1 MVIELFLIRVLDD
14 APRLPAEISSSSKKR
29 KHASD
34 SDSESDDGQR
44 KSNKKHK
51 HRRSSHDHYN
61 SNGRRHRSGSY
72 SSDDSNENRSS
83 HKHRREVRY
92 HKKSWMAHFA
102 YNCIFPVI
110 CVFLHFW
117 IKFSQP
123 HFAKLY
129 IHVTSLLCHF
139 NITFIITCINVHVLT
154 IKENQIILFSE
165 IIIKFKDKIKLI
177 FVSCLKLH

>member
-14 APRLPAEISSSSKKR
+14 APRLPAAISSSSKKR

-72 SSDDSNENRSS
+72 SSNDSNENRSS

-92 HKKSWMAHFA
+92 HKKSWMAPFFA

-110 CVFLHFW
+110 CVFLHIW

-139 NITFIITCINVHVLT
+139 NIIFIINMYWPS
-154 IKENQIILFSE
+154 K
-165 IIIKFKDKIKLI
+165 KIEL
-177 FVSCLKLH
+177 